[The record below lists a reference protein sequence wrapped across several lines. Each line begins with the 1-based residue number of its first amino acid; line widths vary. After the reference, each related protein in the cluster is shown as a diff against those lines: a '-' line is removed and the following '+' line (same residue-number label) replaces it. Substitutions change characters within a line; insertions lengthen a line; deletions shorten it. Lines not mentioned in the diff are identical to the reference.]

1 MGLGFIVL
9 YCTGHVPEK
18 SGKATFSS
26 LNVLSSLSDKMHK
39 TAVVLC
45 GGRGTRIEAVSPTL
59 PKCLLPIGG
68 APFLSLLVRRLS
80 SEGFSPVVLVGG
92 HRIEQLVRFVAD
104 NGWTDVQVLSD
115 IEGTAHAVGT
125 AFAHLSE
132 AYAGPVLVMNGDTIL
147 DLNYSELLRYH
158 QEKGSDTTIV
168 TSTRL
173 DAQNL
178 GAVKIDG
185 KSKRVL
191 GFGEGEGWSVSEGQS
206 NCGCY
211 LFNLDTC
218 IPWFAK
224 GQWSSLEKEALPA
237 LVAVLK
243 VFAYCNGDRFFLDFG
258 TPDRLRIAN
267 ENAQL
272 IEKLY

>member
-1 MGLGFIVL
+1 ML
-9 YCTGHVPEK
+9 
-18 SGKATFSS
+18 
-26 LNVLSSLSDKMHK
+26 K
-39 TAVVLC
+39 TAVILC
-45 GGRGTRIEAVSPTL
+45 GGRGSRIEAVSPTL

-68 APFLSLLVRRLS
+68 VPFLSLLVRRLS
-80 SEGFSPVVLVGG
+80 SEGFSPLVLVGG
-92 HRIEQLVRFVAD
+92 HRIERLVQFVAD
-104 NGWTDVQVLSD
+104 NGWTNVQMLSD

-125 AFAHLSE
+125 ALAYLSE
-132 AYAGPVLVMNGDTIL
+132 TYAGAVLVLNGDTIL
-147 DLNYSELLRYH
+147 DLNYSEVLRYH
-158 QEKGSDTTIV
+158 QDKGSDITIV

-173 DAQNL
+173 DAQNF
-178 GAVKIDG
+178 GSVEIDG

-191 GFGEGEGWSVSEGQS
+191 RFGEGEGWSGSEGQS

-211 LFNLDTC
+211 LFNLETC

-224 GQWSSLEKEALPA
+224 GRWSSLEKEALPA
-237 LVAVLK
+237 LIAVLK

-258 TPDRLRIAN
+258 TPDRLKIAN